1 MKKIIIISVILLS
14 GFTFAQE
21 SSDNPYVYDN
31 DSSELYEEEI
41 TPANP
46 GDPKS
51 APIDEYIPA
60 LVIVAVSFVIA
71 YANKKKT
78 T

>member
-31 DSSELYEEEI
+31 ESPELYEEEI

-51 APIDEYIPA
+51 VPIDEYIPA
-60 LVIVAVSFVIA
+60 LVIVAVSFIA
-71 YANKKKT
+71 YANKKKAP
-78 T
+78 